1 VKDRAENFRQN
12 VAMIGVILS
21 LLFVGY
27 EIRQN
32 TKMIQGATI
41 QAISD
46 QSIAGVLSGA
56 ADSEW
61 VRILSF
67 FDQGGT
73 FEELGPDDKMRFNMR
88 ASATARMMENRW
100 RQTQLGVLDESGL
113 EVGTGIRNTGW
124 YQSDHF
130 KAYWEH
136 YDMHNSMDPEFVEF
150 METEVMRI
158 R

>member
-1 VKDRAENFRQN
+1 
-12 VAMIGVILS
+12 MIGVILS

-32 TKMIQGATI
+32 TKMIQGSTI

-46 QSIAGVLSGA
+46 QSIAGIHAGASNADWVRVLSFVT
-56 ADSEW
+56 E
-61 VRILSF
+61 
-67 FDQGGT
+67 GGN
-73 FEELGPDDKMRFNMR
+73 FEELHPEDKMRYNMW

-130 KAYWEH
+130 KAYWEY
-136 YDMHNSMDPEFVEF
+136 YDMHNTMNPEFVEF
-150 METEVMRI
+150 METKVMRI